1 MDWAKMFNGKAEA
14 VVRRDDAPDNCCH
27 SVFDVAADL
36 GARPTNFCA
45 TISLLDTPLSLS
57 RGASSPRSSQCATR
71 CHDEWDKTDLEKQGE
86 PSLFL
91 RVENFRNLRV
101 RVFIGSVVVY
111 GRVEGDGDRGPDQV
125 LWLLV
130 RHFLSLG
137 LLYYWCSNMGE
148 EQGGFPFSK

>member
-1 MDWAKMFNGKAEA
+1 M
-14 VVRRDDAPDNCCH
+14 
-27 SVFDVAADL
+27 
-36 GARPTNFCA
+36 
-45 TISLLDTPLSLS
+45 
-57 RGASSPRSSQCATR
+57 SPRSSQCATQ
-71 CHDEWDKTDLEKQGE
+71 CHDEWDETDLEKQGE

-130 RHFLSLG
+130 FSLQQMKQG
-137 LLYYWCSNMGE
+137 ERSKGWSKGKALLFHGE
-148 EQGGFPFSK
+148 PVSCPLAALLC